1 LDSDEKI
8 LKGTTTIG
16 LACSDG
22 VILLADKRASMGSF
36 IASKKAKKVHRI
48 NDCIGATIA
57 GSVGDAEAV
66 IRLIQAEAAL
76 YEMNN
81 KERMSTKAAANM
93 VANVLQES
101 KYYPYMIEVLIGGF
115 DKKQRSTP

>member
-36 IASKKAKKVHRI
+36 IASKRLK
-48 NDCIGATIA
+48 GAP
-57 GSVGDAEAV
+57 DK
-66 IRLIQAEAAL
+66 RLQ
-76 YEMNN
+76 
-81 KERMSTKAAANM
+81 
-93 VANVLQES
+93 
-101 KYYPYMIEVLIGGF
+101 
-115 DKKQRSTP
+115 